1 MLIFRQL
8 WQRTNSWL
16 SIWQDRH
23 ELMCFCHLSVGHF
36 PCCEYFS
43 CPANCITIFQKSFV
57 FLSLHLT
64 SSSSDVL
71 PLFSKLCLHCY
82 SIPYTFSSRPS
93 YLIFVPFAAAC
104 IFCSWSFVSLHPST
118 AEIWHASVLSFL
130 SSAALLYLLVF
141 NKLAFRSLIIIFMT
155 FFLLLHILSSCLS
168 KTE

>member
-43 CPANCITIFQKSFV
+43 CPANCITIFQKSFCPPFASLNLF
-57 FLSLHLT
+57 FLWCASALFKALFTLLLDSLYL
-64 SSSSDVL
+64 
-71 PLFSKLCLHCY
+71 
-82 SIPYTFSSRPS
+82 SSRPG

-155 FFLLLHILSSCLS
+155 VSLLLHILSSCLS